1 MIKLI
6 ILITKFIIA
15 AIIALLF
22 SSCINPLN
30 WKEIKGSGNVVTE
43 TRNISQDFKS
53 IEVNQG
59 IEVLV
64 EQSNST
70 SISVEVDDNLQKH
83 IITKVENG
91 VLIIESDETYFA
103 TETPVVM
110 VKMPIIKR
118 LSASGGSEIKSI
130 GILLSDQIEVESDS
144 GSQIMINIE
153 ADNIKLESSSGS
165 HLEASGKALKLET
178 FASSGSTIEAEELM
192 ANEIISEAA
201 SGSSTSVY
209 PILILDAKASSGS
222 NIDYYKNP
230 KTLTKE
236 ENSGGSVGEE

>member
-15 AIIALLF
+15 TIVALLF
-22 SSCINPLN
+22 SSCMNPLHWN
-30 WKEIKGSGNVVTE
+30 EIKGSGNIITE
-43 TRNISQDFKS
+43 TRNVNSDFKS

-64 EQSNST
+64 EQSKTT
-70 SISVEVDDNLQKH
+70 SITVEVDDNLQKH
-83 IITKVENG
+83 IITKVEDG

-103 TETPVVM
+103 TENPVVM
-110 VKMPIIKR
+110 VHMPNIKR

-130 GILLSDQIEVESDS
+130 GILLSEQIEVESDS
-144 GSQIMINIE
+144 GSQIMINME
-153 ADNIKLESSSGS
+153 ADRIKLESSSGS

-192 ANEIISEAA
+192 ANEIISEAE

-209 PILILDAKASSGS
+209 PILKLEANASSGS
-222 NIDYYKNP
+222 SIDYYKIP
-230 KTLTKE
+230 KTLSKT
-236 ENSGGSVGEE
+236 ENSGGSVSKE

>member
-6 ILITKFIIA
+6 ILLTKFIIA
-15 AIIALLF
+15 TIVALLF
-22 SSCINPLN
+22 SSCINSLKWN
-30 WKEIKGSGNVVTE
+30 EIKGSGNVVTE
-43 TRNISQDFKS
+43 TRNINQDFKS

-64 EQSNST
+64 EQSNNT
-70 SISVEVDDNLQKH
+70 SVTVEVDDNLQKH
-83 IITKVENG
+83 IITKVEDG

-110 VKMPIIKR
+110 VHMPIIKR
-118 LSASGGSEIKSI
+118 LSASGGSQIKSI

-153 ADNIKLESSSGS
+153 ADKIKLESSSGS

-209 PILILDAKASSGS
+209 PILKLDAKASSGS
-222 NIDYYKNP
+222 SIDYYKIP
-230 KTLTKE
+230 KTLSKV
-236 ENSGGSVGEE
+236 ENSGGSVSED